1 MCVCLRA
8 HDCAAPRRFRD
19 CLSRNHREV
28 LPVWQHYAHRLTS
41 AWVSKAAREKL
52 KSLLRR
58 YVHGDVGG
66 ALVMTHT
73 GFQATVVRAI
83 VVGLSLLVDNNI
95 KVFGAVED
103 GLRWLEEVT
112 RREGVEGFNAEA
124 VMKVL
129 NRLRG

>member
-1 MCVCLRA
+1 M
-8 HDCAAPRRFRD
+8 
-19 CLSRNHREV
+19 
-28 LPVWQHYAHRLTS
+28 
-41 AWVSKAAREKL
+41 
-52 KSLLRR
+52 
-58 YVHGDVGG
+58 HGDVGG